1 MILFLRVF
9 TDRHYKTGNVTCSQL
24 LAGLLLTR
32 KGVKIPPFLENV
44 AFISSQMLTNVKV
57 REGIR

>member
-24 LAGLLLTR
+24 LTGLLLTR

-44 AFISSQMLTNVKV
+44 AFISSQMLTS
-57 REGIR
+57 G